1 MGVLINYAAGESGC
15 DRQNRLADHAVAAVV
30 FLLVG
35 LSVGVAAPASAQPIP
50 ASHQFTPND
59 PSWFRENNVARFTGQ
74 VAYSS
79 MTFAWSLRLS
89 PSVQAIVLGPMT
101 CRTTISGVS
110 GYSDNHADI
119 PADYLL
125 HSSVTIRGGVNYS
138 LRSRC
143 DFKVMTDTGPTPPR
157 ML

>member
-1 MGVLINYAAGESGC
+1 MFI
-15 DRQNRLADHAVAAVV
+15 RRAVAAVV
-30 FLLVG
+30 LVLMG
-35 LSVGVAAPASAQPIP
+35 LGLGGAVPASAQPIP

-59 PSWFRENNVARFTGQ
+59 PSWVRENNVARFTGQ
-74 VAYSS
+74 VAYAS

-101 CRTTISGVS
+101 CWTTISGVS

-125 HSSVTIRGGVNYS
+125 HSSVKIQRGVNCS

-143 DFKVMTDTGPTPPR
+143 DFKVMTDTGPTPSNVVTAIDFNA
-157 ML
+157 

>member
-1 MGVLINYAAGESGC
+1 MFIRRV
-15 DRQNRLADHAVAAVV
+15 VAAVV
-30 FLLVG
+30 LML
-35 LSVGVAAPASAQPIP
+35 VGVAVGVASPASAQPIP
-50 ASHQFTPND
+50 ASHQFTPSD
-59 PSWFRENNVARFTGQ
+59 PSWVRENNVARFTGQ

-101 CRTTISGVS
+101 CWTTISGVS

-125 HSSVTIRGGVNYS
+125 HSSATIQRGVSYS

-143 DFKVMTDTGPTPPR
+143 DFKVMTDAGPTPSNVVTAIDFSA
-157 ML
+157 